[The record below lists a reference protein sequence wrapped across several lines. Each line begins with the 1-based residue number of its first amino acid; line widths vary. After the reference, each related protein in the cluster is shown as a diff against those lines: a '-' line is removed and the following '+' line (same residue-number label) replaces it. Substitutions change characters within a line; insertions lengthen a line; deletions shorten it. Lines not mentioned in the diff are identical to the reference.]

1 MQPGPWLRP
10 ARSYSPYKTRQT
22 CQRDEATGQPRQ
34 TKRKQTNSGRNQ
46 PLNVMGGRK
55 SLWRVCVCVMLG
67 PAVLSHL
74 SKLAASR
81 AHQTNIKTGRAD
93 QQQQSRAKPAN
104 KTRGQTTRG
113 ATSTTPKHTQAA
125 KRAETAK
132 ERTGTMGTQA
142 EASNSRTKR
151 KEGPGGGSKDRR
163 MSSTGRGEG
172 RMPL

>member
-1 MQPGPWLRP
+1 M
-10 ARSYSPYKTRQT
+10 
-22 CQRDEATGQPRQ
+22 
-34 TKRKQTNSGRNQ
+34 
-46 PLNVMGGRK
+46 
-55 SLWRVCVCVMLG
+55 CVMLG

-132 ERTGTMGTQA
+132 ERNRNDGDA
-142 EASNSRTKR
+142 
-151 KEGPGGGSKDRR
+151 GGGQQQQDQKKRGARGRQQGQEDEQHRPRR
-163 MSSTGRGEG
+163 RAHSALAAS
-172 RMPL
+172 